1 MKIVLCSAF
10 VNNDYTFS
18 KYYHKLPTLGIGYI
32 AAVLEKEG
40 YGDVSIIDMTLHT
53 EESPGLVR
61 DILDKKPDVV
71 GFYAVSEN
79 YKFVVSLFEKIK
91 EARPEI
97 KTVLG
102 GPHVYG
108 LPKESLSSPAIDFA
122 INGEAEYSFLEL
134 VKSGFSPESY
144 KDIRGLIYR
153 SGSGGVTANPMVL
166 VEDLDSL
173 PFPARH
179 LYPPMDKYMPS
190 IITYRKL
197 PATGMLTS
205 RGCSSRCTFCHSGKG
220 EFGLRF
226 HSPEYVIEEIKHL
239 QKDYGIK
246 EFFVFDDTFVA
257 NRERAAKIC
266 ELIIKEKLNISW
278 SCNVKVNYL
287 SEDLLVLMRRSGCW
301 LLQIG
306 VESGNQEVLNIMKKG
321 ITLKMVTDACTS
333 AYKLGFHIKTFWIIG
348 NAGETVETIDDTI
361 RFMGT
366 LPSHY
371 ASINLM
377 TPLPGTELW
386 DKVDRFGSFD
396 KEKLEEINYLS
407 DKPSFIPKDLDEAT
421 LLRKFREAYLKFY
434 LNPRTVMRNLLVLR
448 NFQDMKRFVKASFL
462 LSRLLYNKIT
472 AGIRE
477 TPNGSKQKA

>member
-1 MKIVLCSAF
+1 MNIVLCSTF

-40 YGDVSIIDMTLHT
+40 YKNVSIVDRTLHAD
-53 EESPGLVR
+53 ESPELIR
-61 DILDKKPDVV
+61 DILDKNPDVV

-79 YKFVVSLFEKIK
+79 YKFVVSIFEKIK
-91 EARPEI
+91 EARPEVVTI
-97 KTVLG
+97 LG

-108 LPKESLSSPAIDFA
+108 LPEESVNSPAIDFA
-122 INGEAEYSFLEL
+122 INGEAEYAFLEL
-134 VKSGFSPESY
+134 IRSGFKEDAY
-144 KDIRGLIYR
+144 KDIGGLIYDKD
-153 SGSGGVTANPMVL
+153 GVVRANPMVL

-239 QKDYGIK
+239 QKNYGIK
-246 EFFVFDDTFVA
+246 EFFIFDDTFVA
-257 NRERAAKIC
+257 NRERARKIC

-301 LLQIG
+301 LLQVG
-306 VESGNQEVLNIMKKG
+306 VESGNQDVLNLMKKG
-321 ITLKMVTDACTS
+321 ITLKMVTDACES

-361 RFMGT
+361 KFMST

-386 DKVDRFGSFD
+386 DKVDQFGSFD

-434 LNPRTVMRNLLVLR
+434 LNPKTIVRNVLVLR
-448 NFQDMKRFVKASFL
+448 NYQDMKRFVKASFL
-462 LSRLLYNKIT
+462 LSKLLYNKIT
-472 AGIRE
+472 ASIKD
-477 TPNGSKQKA
+477 TPTSKQKA